1 MKQQQKSGS
10 VRLRWRALDI
20 KEWRAIPKEKREAFE
35 KSKGKKNPP
44 VRGADIPG
52 RYFLDS
58 YEPGNRHAK
67 NLDLRTT
74 YDPHTNEET
83 ERLARQVVLNY
94 GDMEWRSRHRF
105 EVKAKGQVPFFEFFK
120 SLVEGRHWAWMG
132 TERLLKDFPLKD
144 TPLGEIDYDW
154 LSQVQKYFLNAPT
167 RSNRNLSQ
175 NSASTYYAKIKA
187 ALQIATQR
195 GLISSN
201 PAANIKAIAQVPSQR
216 VYLTVEEIQQLANTP
231 CKDDEV
237 KRAFLFSCYT
247 GLRISDI
254 QALTWD
260 SVRDGRLAIRVKKTK
275 VPEWIDIHPVAQQLA
290 GTPNKIDERVF
301 NLPPSGTV
309 WSMLQIWA
317 ATAGITK
324 HISFHVSRHTFG
336 TLMLGTTNDIFLVSK
351 LMGHSSV
358 THTMAYAKIVDARK
372 KNAMLSLPGI
382 EIS

>member
-1 MKQQQKSGS
+1 MKKEQKVGS
-10 VRLRWRALDI
+10 LRLRWRALDI
-20 KEWRAIPKEKREAFE
+20 EEWRAIPKAKRQAFE

-52 RYFLDS
+52 RYFLDN

-67 NLDLRTT
+67 NLNLRTT
-74 YDPHTNEET
+74 YDSHTNEET
-83 ERLARQVVLNY
+83 ERMARQVALNY

-105 EVKAKGQVPFFEFFK
+105 EVKAKGQIPFFEFFQ

-132 TERLLKDFPLKD
+132 TERLLKNFPLKD
-144 TPLGEIDYDW
+144 VPLDEIDYDW
-154 LSQVQKYFLNAPT
+154 LSRVQKYFLQAPT
-167 RSNRNLSQ
+167 RSNRMLSQ

-187 ALQIATQR
+187 SLQIAAQR

-201 PAANIKAIAQVPSQR
+201 PAMKIKAIPQVPSQR
-216 VYLTVEEIQQLANTP
+216 VYLTVEEIQQLANAP
-231 CKDDEV
+231 CKDPEV

-254 QALTWD
+254 IALTWD
-260 SVRDGRLAIRVKKTK
+260 SVRNGRLAIRVQKTK
-275 VPEWIDIHPVAQQLA
+275 VPDWIDLHPVALQLA
-290 GTPNKIDERVF
+290 GTPGKIDDRVF
-301 NLPPSGTV
+301 TLPPDGTV
-309 WSMLQIWA
+309 WTILQIWA

-324 HISFHVSRHTFG
+324 HISFHCARHSFA
-336 TLMLGTTNDIFLVSK
+336 TLMLETTNDIYLVSK

-358 THTMAYAKIVDARK
+358 NHTMAYAKIVDARK
-372 KNAMLSLPGI
+372 KKAMLSLPGI